1 MQQLLDV
8 KLWHTW
14 SLPQMPLSADI
25 SRCVGAGEKVTF
37 VGMPD
42 ETARKLPFPGAV
54 ALANMWQYL
63 KEVCARA

>member
-1 MQQLLDV
+1 
-8 KLWHTW
+8 
-14 SLPQMPLSADI
+14 MPLSADI
-25 SRCVGAGEKVTF
+25 SRCVGTGEKVAF

-63 KEVCARA
+63 REVCASSKSLSTIAASSALT